1 MCACLSVCLHLPVA
15 ISESVCDPSSFLC
28 LSLLTPGFP
37 SLLVCSENKKK
48 ESRMMVTKDK
58 ELKAGKREQRRSEV
72 LNENLR
78 LSKEYWL
85 IQFR

>member
-1 MCACLSVCLHLPVA
+1 
-15 ISESVCDPSSFLC
+15 
-28 LSLLTPGFP
+28 
-37 SLLVCSENKKK
+37 
-48 ESRMMVTKDK
+48 MMVTKDK